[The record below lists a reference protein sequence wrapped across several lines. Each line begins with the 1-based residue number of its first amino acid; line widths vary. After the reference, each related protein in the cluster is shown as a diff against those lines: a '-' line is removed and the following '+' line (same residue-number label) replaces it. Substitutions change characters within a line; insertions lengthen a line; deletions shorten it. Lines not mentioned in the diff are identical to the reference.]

1 LITIPEDPGL
11 DYLLSIMR
19 IAAKESLLTEIEA
32 IPESLIPEVLNYVQ
46 FIKYKH
52 QFRLGYT
59 EEILE
64 SFNQQNEKL
73 ETAIL
78 SESLLASDWS
88 TPEEDEA
95 WQHL

>member
-1 LITIPEDPGL
+1 MSDRATKA
-11 DYLLSIMR
+11 MN
-19 IAAKESLLTEIEA
+19 AKESLLTEIEV

-46 FIKYKH
+46 YIKYK
-52 QFRLGYT
+52 YST
-59 EEILE
+59 
-64 SFNQQNEKL
+64 NDKL

-78 SESLLASDWS
+78 SESALAKDWS